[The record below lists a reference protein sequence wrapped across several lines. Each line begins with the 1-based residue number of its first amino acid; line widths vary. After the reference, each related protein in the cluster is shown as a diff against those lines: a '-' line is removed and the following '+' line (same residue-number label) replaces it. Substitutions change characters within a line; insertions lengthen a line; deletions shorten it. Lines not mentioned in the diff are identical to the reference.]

1 LGKTAATSFSQH
13 HFSIKRDFLS
23 SWMKIGHNLDA
34 YLLNNACNS
43 KVEPNRFNYENPTS
57 DGSDRTLDKNAWR
70 EQQPSLVN
78 ANALQLGRV
87 LGGRYQLLEV
97 LGEGGM
103 SAVFLSRH
111 KELDQLVAIK
121 VLRFDRSA
129 GNDALRRFL
138 QEAKATF
145 QLNHPNLIRLLDFSS
160 AEEDLPYLV
169 MEYVSGKTL
178 AELLREKGRLEV
190 KDVVDIFSQVCDG
203 LAYAH
208 ARGIVH
214 RDMKPSNIMLATEAD
229 GSQVVKIVDFGI
241 AKMAHSD
248 NEQQLTKT
256 GEVFGSPFYMSPEQC
271 RGLSPDHRSDLYSIG
286 CAMFE
291 CLSGSVPYCGENS
304 IRTLFMHIEEPIPTL
319 KLPKYKSFA
328 TTRALEEILQQL
340 LQKDPG
346 DRFQKATEV
355 KKELLAC
362 LELTDRPKAESTEV
376 VRKPSA
382 NLPSKLVPPN
392 EVPGNSGL
400 NGKVVGITVAL
411 LALAVVIGGSAFSLY
426 SSQPSPKAKVPALNN
441 PSEKASIES
450 DPAYI
455 KFKKIATDLEI
466 EVNRDK
472 HEAEK
477 EKAEL
482 RKALGKIQKD
492 KESKDKEANDR
503 EAKDKANK
511 QKKAADDQKRIA
523 KEQKG
528 VQQAHSKLIDRIR
541 DEVATVR
548 DLLKEKDLT
557 GAEAIGSRAVQ
568 ETGGIE
574 ANNPVVR
581 SAYFTYLSVL
591 MARPDKERNYSLIVP
606 IAERTVQLMPV
617 KPAMTNEQQSL
628 AYGWLGVALNKTG
641 QPKAAIENF
650 ARAAACAA
658 QENTPQGDV
667 RFADWESGKFHAM
680 AHTNQMAEAQRACIQ
695 AERAAITYNK
705 PPLAL
710 FILKTTEASLYFED
724 RKIKPARDAIKSAL
738 DVLRQ
743 HHLEDN
749 KREYNRF
756 ADVCNKLKMPSR

>member
-1 LGKTAATSFSQH
+1 MEQ
-13 HFSIKRDFLS
+13 
-23 SWMKIGHNLDA
+23 
-34 YLLNNACNS
+34 
-43 KVEPNRFNYENPTS
+43 NRFNYENPAS
-57 DGSDRTLDKNAWR
+57 DTSDRTLDKNAWR

-87 LGGRYQLLEV
+87 LGGRYQLMEV

-111 KELDQLVAIK
+111 RELDQLVAIK

-160 AEEDLPYLV
+160 AEEDFPYLV

-178 AELLREKGRLEV
+178 AELIREKGKLEV
-190 KDVVDIFSQVCDG
+190 KEVVDIFSQVCDG

-214 RDMKPSNIMLATEAD
+214 RDLKPSNIMLATDAD
-229 GSQVVKIVDFGI
+229 GTQVAKIVDFGI

-248 NEQQLTKT
+248 SEQQLTKT
-256 GEVFGSPFYMSPEQC
+256 GEIFGSPFYMSPEQC

-304 IRTLFMHIEEPIPTL
+304 MRTLFMHIEEPIPTL
-319 KLPKYKSFA
+319 KLPQYKSFA
-328 TTRALEEILQQL
+328 AARALEEILQQL

-355 KKELLAC
+355 KKALLAC
-362 LELTDRPKAESTEV
+362 FERTDRPRTESTEV

-382 NLPSKLVPPN
+382 NLPSKLVPPTA
-392 EVPGNSGL
+392 VPGNSSF

-426 SSQPSPKAKVPALNN
+426 SSQPSHKAKAPVLDN
-441 PSEKASIES
+441 PNEKASIES

-455 KFKKIATDLEI
+455 KFKKMAADLET
-466 EVNRDK
+466 EVHKDK
-472 HEAEK
+472 HDKIEAEK
-477 EKAEL
+477 ETDKL
-482 RKALGKIQKD
+482 RKALDAKD
-492 KESKDKEANDR
+492 KKALNKENR
-503 EAKDKANK
+503 EKANK
-511 QKKAADDQKRIA
+511 QKKAADAQRRIA
-523 KEQKG
+523 KEQQG
-528 VQQAHSKLIDRIR
+528 VRQAHSQLVDKIR
-541 DEVATVR
+541 DEVSTVR
-548 DLLKEKDLT
+548 DLLKDKNLT
-557 GAEAIGSRAVQ
+557 GAEEIGSRAVQ
-568 ETGGIE
+568 EAGGVE
-574 ANNPVVR
+574 PNNPVVR

-606 IAERTVQLMPV
+606 IAERTAQLMPE

-641 QPKAAIENF
+641 QPKEAIGNF
-650 ARAAACAA
+650 ARAAAFAA
-658 QENTPQGDV
+658 QENTVQGDV
-667 RFADWESGKFHAM
+667 SICRLGIWKVSRDGSREPNGRSPEGM
-680 AHTNQMAEAQRACIQ
+680 YSSRTR
-695 AERAAITYNK
+695 RYN
-705 PPLAL
+705 L
-710 FILKTTEASLYFED
+710 
-724 RKIKPARDAIKSAL
+724 
-738 DVLRQ
+738 Q
-743 HHLEDN
+743 
-749 KREYNRF
+749 
-756 ADVCNKLKMPSR
+756 